1 MARKFKYDT
10 EDLISIVKQYVASEG
25 AVHIVYQRLVDFAS
39 KQLSFAEINYQSFT
53 RNPEVKQF
61 IEDYNA
67 TLKAKMLDVDKQVY
81 LTGEK
86 YFDARDFYGKTN
98 NEIEALVAEHN
109 KILEVIH
116 DLNRRTQSERIKI
129 RKELKEAKTTIH
141 TLSES
146 NEALQKKVED
156 LTCKNKHLA
165 NALYT
170 EKEKTAR
177 LNRFVEEKITDP
189 QLLMHLAENGWANST
204 YEGDS
209 FRSDLLNRSLEEVLN
224 DDINATSDAGRIL
237 SPNEYD
243 CLTKL
248 EKLVETGDN
257 DEEI

>member
-39 KQLSFAEINYQSFT
+39 KQLSFSEINYQSFS
-53 RNPEVKQF
+53 RNPEVKRF

-67 TLKAKMLDVDKQVY
+67 TLKAKMLDIDKQVY
-81 LTGEK
+81 LRGEK